1 MTQHGPDFRSD
12 PDSSAIAFLGTW
24 QERRA
29 NTHSDIDVVA
39 STLFAAGTL
48 IAILTIATAA
58 VLVAGRMASRIRQ
71 VGTLKAVG
79 VTPRQV
85 VLALLFEY
93 GAVAIAAT
101 VLGIGVGLLLA
112 PVIANTSVASSGPR
126 SHSSRGR
133 RWRSWAR
140 SRCWWS

>member
-1 MTQHGPDFRSD
+1 MGRTSD
-12 PDSSAIAFLGTW
+12 PIPTRRRSPSSGRGRNGART
-24 QERRA
+24 R
-29 NTHSDIDVVA
+29 TPDIDIVA
-39 STLFAAGTL
+39 GTLFVAGTL

-79 VTPRQV
+79 VTPRQI

-112 PVIANTSVASSGPR
+112 PVIANTSVTILGTPQPQLTWTQVAIVGE
-126 SHSSRGR
+126 
-133 RWRSWAR
+133 